1 MPITIKPRPSN
12 RDPGPW
18 KELSCANGIRLVEV
32 SSFDAFF
39 QFVNIG
45 FGDFDSEHLWRG
57 QRRAEWEIT
66 SALIRKGRS
75 DQMQLIN
82 FCRAI
87 ARCTNIEYDIS
98 DKNPNSAEDELQLWA
113 LGQHHGLATPLTDW
127 TMYPYIALFFAFAEL
142 DEELNKDIAGFRAVF
157 ALDWFVVKEINYRIT
172 EAGKSF
178 KTKLETPPYSAEFK
192 KYLLGHFSYTG
203 DWGKNVEE
211 SRIPSDLARQLCA
224 KDSWSQKQKQLCVY
238 RPKSNENARLNSQGG
253 YHVYIHSK
261 HENTSVEQWV
271 RAHQTLCSWH
281 NPILLTKIQI
291 PNAERTAILQ
301 ALNKMNINYL
311 SLFPDVAGAAM
322 HCNMALHERSW
333 PLGFREY

>member
-1 MPITIKPRPSN
+1 MSVIIKPRPSN

-18 KELSCANGIRLVEV
+18 KEISCADGVRLVEV
-32 SSFDAFF
+32 SNFDVFF
-39 QFVNIG
+39 QFVNKG

-57 QRRAEWEIT
+57 QRRAEWEIIST
-66 SALIRKGRS
+66 LARTGRS

-98 DKNPNSAEDELQLWA
+98 EKNPNVAEDELQLWA

-142 DEELNKDIAGFRAVF
+142 DEELDKDNAGFRAVF
-157 ALDWFVVKEINYRIT
+157 ALDWFVIKQINYRIT
-172 EAGKSF
+172 EAGKLF
-178 KTKLETPPYSAEFK
+178 KTKLETLPYSDEFK
-192 KYLLGHFSYTG
+192 KYLLGHFSYAG
-203 DWGKNVEE
+203 DWEKCVEE
-211 SRIPSDLARQLCA
+211 SRIPPYLAQRLCA
-224 KDSWSQKQKQLCVY
+224 MEIWRQKQKQLCVY

-253 YHVYIHSK
+253 YHVYVHSK
-261 HENTSVEQWV
+261 HENISVEQWV
-271 RAHQTLCSWH
+271 RANQTLSDAP
-281 NPILLTKIQI
+281 NMTLLTKIQI
-291 PNAERTAILQ
+291 PNSERAAILQ

-311 SLFPDVAGAAM
+311 SLFPDVVGAAM
-322 HCNMALHERSW
+322 HCNMALHERKW